1 MDKDQGGGPVGVTS
15 WRGSVTDRLIRMK
28 RWMRHSMS
36 SLQKLSNRQH
46 SFSWET
52 STSIIY
58 VGNVTQHGGSS
69 PGGF

>member
-1 MDKDQGGGPVGVTS
+1 VGKDRGKACRSDILV
-15 WRGSVTDRLIRMK
+15 GSVTDRLIRMK
-28 RWMRHSMS
+28 RWTRHSMS
-36 SLQKLSNRQH
+36 SLQKSRDRQH